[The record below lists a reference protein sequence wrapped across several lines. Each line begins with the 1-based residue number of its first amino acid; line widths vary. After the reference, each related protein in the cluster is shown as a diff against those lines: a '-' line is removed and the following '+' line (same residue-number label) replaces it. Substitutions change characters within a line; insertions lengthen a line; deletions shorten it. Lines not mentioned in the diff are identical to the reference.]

1 MSKKINYWPLL
12 FIAIFTFTLGM
23 IIYTIVSAINTPVNE
38 DKTFLLSYHNIDA
51 NFNKIMEN
59 NDAFVKKYD
68 FIIHIN
74 KKPFPLSTKDIFYSQ
89 RVLEKKSTHKDLLI
103 KGSNTIIIEVINKET
118 KKNVFFE
125 GAFRVTKSTN
135 NASDIDFSNKNTKMF
150 KSEVIIPIE
159 GNWNITGSVKM
170 KDKNIASFYI
180 KTNAI

>member
-1 MSKKINYWPLL
+1 MSKKRNYWPLL

-38 DKTFLLSYHNIDA
+38 DKTFLLNYHNIDA
-51 NFNKIMEN
+51 NFNKIMKD
-59 NDAFVKKYD
+59 NDAFVKEYD
-68 FIIHIN
+68 FVIRIN
-74 KKPFPLSTKDIFYSQ
+74 GKSFPLSTEDLFYSQ
-89 RVLEKKSTHKDLLI
+89 RVLEKKSLHKDLLK
-103 KGSNTIIIEVINKET
+103 KGFNTIVIEVINKAT
-118 KKNVFFE
+118 KKNVSFE

-135 NASDIDFSNKNTKMF
+135 SASDIDFSNKNTKIF

-159 GNWNITGSVKM
+159 GNWNITGKVKM